1 MARPFDISRKISKNQ
16 ILRKMKATINHRL
29 KERLQT
35 LLWHADGFDCTQIA
49 DKIGRCR
56 QIVSKYL
63 RIYDRGGLAELFKI
77 GRGPGRQSRLTKQ
90 NRKTLL
96 KWIVTSPR
104 DMGYSFNNW
113 DCKRLSQHINKA
125 LNIKLSDEQIRRIL
139 IKLKCRLLRPR
150 HKLLKANPELIAK
163 KNGKFRGLWLPPEK
177 IAELSSYSK
186 MR

>member
-1 MARPFDISRKISKNQ
+1 MARPFDISRKISKTQ
-16 ILRKMKATINHRL
+16 IMRKLKNVINHRL

-35 LLWHADGFDCTQIA
+35 LLWYADGFDCTQIA

-63 RIYDRGGLAELFKI
+63 KIYDRGGLDELFKI
-77 GRGPGRQSRLTKQ
+77 GRGPGRQSRLTDQ

-113 DCKRLSQHINKA
+113 DCKRLSLHISKA
-125 LNIKLSDEQIRRIL
+125 LNIKLSDEQVRRIL
-139 IKLKCRLLRPR
+139 IQLKCRLVRPR
-150 HKLLKANPELIAK
+150 HKMLQANPELIAK

-177 IAELSSYSK
+177 IEELSSSLK